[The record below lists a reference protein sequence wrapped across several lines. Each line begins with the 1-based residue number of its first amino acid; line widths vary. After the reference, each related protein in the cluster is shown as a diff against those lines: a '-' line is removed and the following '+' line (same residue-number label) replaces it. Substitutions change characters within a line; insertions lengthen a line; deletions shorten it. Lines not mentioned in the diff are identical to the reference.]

1 VSPLRQVLEDYLCIR
16 RAMGFGLDQAQKLL
30 GQFITYLEQH
40 DADTVTV
47 EHALAWATLPADA
60 APRWW
65 AHRLSTVRPFAAYLQ
80 TLDPSAEVPPAGLIP
95 AGPRRATPYLYSD
108 TDIDAIVAAAATLRH
123 PLRAATVQ
131 AVVRLLAASGM
142 RVGEV
147 IRLDL
152 DDLDIRDGLLTVRQT
167 KFGKTRIVPLHP
179 SSTAALRDY
188 LRLRDELRRAP
199 ASPAL
204 FVSTAGTRL
213 RYNGLWGTFHRL
225 VEQVGLTARSGS
237 CRPRIHDLR
246 HGFAVRTLLDWYRDG
261 VDVMAWLPRLSTYL
275 GHTDPKHTY
284 WYLSAAP
291 ELLQLAARR
300 LDAPQGGRS

>member
-1 VSPLRQVLEDYLCIR
+1 LRQALEDYLSIR
-16 RAMGFGLDQAQKLL
+16 RAMGFQLDRAEKLL
-30 GQFITYLEQH
+30 GQFITYLEQRE
-40 DADTVTV
+40 AATVTA

-65 AHRLSTVRPFAAYLQ
+65 AHRLSMVRPFASYLR
-80 TLDPSAEVPPAGLIP
+80 TLDASTEVPPPGLIP

-108 TDIDAIVAAAATLRH
+108 TEIDAIVTAAATLRG

-131 AVVRLLAASGM
+131 AVIRLLAVSGM

-147 IRLDL
+147 IRLDR
-152 DDLDIRDGLLTVRQT
+152 DDLDIRDGVLTVRHT
-167 KFGKTRIVPLHP
+167 KFGKTRLVPLHP
-179 SSTAALRDY
+179 SSVAALRGY
-188 LRLRDELRRAP
+188 LRIRDELLPAP
-199 ASPAL
+199 ANPAL

-213 RYNGLWGTFHRL
+213 RYNAVWGTFHRL
-225 VEQVGLTARSGS
+225 VELAGLTARSGS

-261 VDVMAWLPRLSTYL
+261 VDVTAWLPRLSTYL

-300 LDAPQGGRS
+300 LDASQTRQP